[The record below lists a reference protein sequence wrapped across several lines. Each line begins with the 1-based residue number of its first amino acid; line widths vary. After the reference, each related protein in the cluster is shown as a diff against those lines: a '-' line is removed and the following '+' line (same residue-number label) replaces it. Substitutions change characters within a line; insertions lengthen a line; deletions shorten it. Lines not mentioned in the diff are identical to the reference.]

1 MSVCGKWMFRPNAFV
16 VADGIHSHTSYLDNS
31 AMSLRSPI
39 FLCLLIVF
47 ITLVRY
53 FERKIDYNLRSVFVL
68 ANSLSASE
76 NPFLYDSRKLRR
88 PQVKDR
94 KLRDASLQR
103 EFNINLV
110 SYRYKV
116 THLVGK
122 NLQLT
127 QIWDAPPSYLGSRK
141 LQKQP
146 TSCQSCWK
154 EVKGGF
160 IVVNQN
166 RPKPK

>member
-1 MSVCGKWMFRPNAFV
+1 MFRPNAFV

-39 FLCLLIVF
+39 FLCLLIVVF

-53 FERKIDYNLRSVFVL
+53 FEWKIDYNLRSVFVL

-94 KLRDASLQR
+94 KLRDALLQTRRMSLMR
-103 EFNINLV
+103 RAVLE
-110 SYRYKV
+110 
-116 THLVGK
+116 
-122 NLQLT
+122 
-127 QIWDAPPSYLGSRK
+127 
-141 LQKQP
+141 
-146 TSCQSCWK
+146 
-154 EVKGGF
+154 
-160 IVVNQN
+160 
-166 RPKPK
+166 